1 MGDIMEPIFIKEF
14 LPKQILN
21 LAYSYSVIKYS
32 SQKKFNIDY
41 QSNSLIGE
49 YSDYLMETLMDMSI
63 PVVEQN
69 VGKKLWPTY
78 SYFRI
83 YDKGSDL
90 KIHTDRES
98 CEYTVALCL
107 GADPIDQPYELF
119 LGERD
124 DSSDYKYYDSKSKEF
139 TRYRIDNK
147 FPIIPNNAVIFKGLD
162 KIHWREYCTHDHYI
176 MVFLHYVDQEGQYKD
191 EKYDKRE
198 ILGGESVRS
207 KS

>member
-1 MGDIMEPIFIKEF
+1 MEPIFIKEF

-32 SQKKFNIDY
+32 NQKTFKIDN
-41 QSNSLIGE
+41 QTKSLISEHG
-49 YSDYLMETLMDMSI
+49 DFLMETLMDMST

-78 SYFRI
+78 SFFRI

-107 GADPIDQPYELF
+107 GADPVDEPYEIF
-119 LGERD
+119 VGEED
-124 DSSDYKYYDSKSKEF
+124 KNSDYKYFNKKGKL
-139 TRYRIDNK
+139 TRCKIEHK
-147 FPIIPNNAVIFKGLD
+147 FPMVPNNAVIFKGMK
-162 KIHWREYCTHDHYI
+162 KIHWREICNHDHFI
-176 MVFLHYVDQEGQYKD
+176 TVFLHYVDKDGSYK
-191 EKYDKRE
+191 EYKFDKRPA
-198 ILGGESVRS
+198 LGY